1 MLCPP
6 LSVFF
11 KSGASACGQACNWVH
26 AFRCAKKK
34 RQGVRLQA
42 ELSDSAKAIREL
54 GGELLSAVPV
64 HAHEEKVERFAVLIR
79 KTAKT
84 RAKYPR
90 ANGIPNK
97 KPL

>member
-1 MLCPP
+1 M
-6 LSVFF
+6 
-11 KSGASACGQACNWVH
+11 KQGA
-26 AFRCAKKK
+26 
-34 RQGVRLQA
+34 RLQA
-42 ELSDSAKAIREL
+42 ELNDSAKAIREL

-64 HAHEEKVERFAVLIR
+64 RAHEEQVERFAVLIR

-90 ANGIPNK
+90 SNGVPNK